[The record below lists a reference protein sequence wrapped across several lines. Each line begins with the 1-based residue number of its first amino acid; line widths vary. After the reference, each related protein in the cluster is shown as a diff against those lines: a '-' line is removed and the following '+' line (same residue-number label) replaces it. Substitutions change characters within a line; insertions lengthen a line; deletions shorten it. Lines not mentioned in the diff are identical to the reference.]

1 MPRQLDLFADEI
13 PEGDQQ
19 PQTSQPTS
27 LKLSIQTDCL
37 SPAQQQ
43 FNKLLERIEK
53 LKNQL
58 TALQHMCDT
67 HRPVYHQ
74 KMAPL
79 RQQQQKL
86 LREMVLWL
94 DRRLQRKGLT
104 AAQRSG
110 AAMIVCELSRQL
122 AMDGD
127 AEMQA
132 FHDKHSDETFE
143 EKEKNS
149 AEVLREAMEEMLG
162 ESFADDE
169 SLDSVED
176 VLRASMERMKEAEEA
191 EYEARQAKKRK
202 KKPSASQLKSQAE
215 QADAET
221 ALRKI
226 FRQLASALHPDR
238 ENDPDERV
246 RKTALMSEANAAYE
260 RRDLIVLLQ
269 IQLRTELASP
279 DAIAKLAEEKLAPLA
294 LLLKQ
299 QAKDLDRELQICRQ
313 KARQEFGLGRF
324 ETVSIFNLNG
334 SLLRKVIAMKK
345 ELAAMQHDF
354 QHIEDDKYF
363 KRWLK
368 AQEQSMNDM
377 FAEAMFSGEFD
388 PFGR

>member
-1 MPRQLDLFADEI
+1 MSRQLDLFADEI

-19 PQTSQPTS
+19 PQTSQATS
-27 LKLSIQTDCL
+27 LKLSIQTDRL

-58 TALQHMCDT
+58 AALQQMCDT

-79 RQQQQKL
+79 RQHQHEL

-94 DRRLQRKGLT
+94 DQRLQRKGLT
-104 AAQRSG
+104 AAQRRN
-110 AAMIVCELSRQL
+110 AAMILCELSGQL

-143 EKEKNS
+143 EKEKNT
-149 AEVLREAMEEMLG
+149 AETLREAMEEMLG
-162 ESFADDE
+162 ESLSDDE
-169 SLDSVED
+169 SLDSIEE
-176 VLRASMERMKEAEEA
+176 VLRASMERMREAEAA
-191 EYEARQAKKRK
+191 EHEARQEKKRK
-202 KKPSASQLKSQAE
+202 KKPSAAQLKSQAE
-215 QADAET
+215 QADAEST
-221 ALRKI
+221 LRKI

-238 ENDPDERV
+238 ESDPDERT
-246 RKTALMSEANAAYE
+246 RKTVLMSEANAAYE
-260 RRDLIVLLQ
+260 RRDLIALLQ

-313 KARQEFGLGRF
+313 KARQEFGLWHF
-324 ETVSIFNLNG
+324 ETVNIFNLNG
-334 SLLRKVIAMKK
+334 SLLRKIIALKK
-345 ELAAMQHDF
+345 ELAAMRQDF
-354 QHIEDDKYF
+354 QQIEDDKYF

-368 AQEQSMNDM
+368 AQEQSMNDT
-377 FAEAMFSGEFD
+377 FVEAMFSGEFD

>member
-1 MPRQLDLFADEI
+1 MPRQLDLFADKI

-19 PQTSQPTS
+19 PQTSQATS
-27 LKLSIQTDCL
+27 LKLSIQTDRL

-58 TALQHMCDT
+58 TALQQVCDT
-67 HRPVYHQ
+67 HRPVFHQ

-94 DRRLQRKGLT
+94 DRRLLRKGLT

-122 AMDGD
+122 VVEGD
-127 AEMQA
+127 EEMRA
-132 FHDKHSDETFE
+132 FYDKHSDMTFDE
-143 EKEKNS
+143 MEKNS
-149 AEVLREAMEEMLG
+149 AEVLREAMEDMLG

-176 VLRASMERMKEAEEA
+176 VLRASMERMKEAEETKH
-191 EYEARQAKKRK
+191 EVHQAKKRK